1 MCIETNHSCPDTS
14 LEESILSAGYSEA
27 LPFCQTG
34 FSPIGGDMGSER
46 KDFCVTEIPA
56 YMPCG
61 SGEHLYLWI
70 EKEGRSSQDATKA
83 VEKAFGVKEIH
94 VGCAGKKDVHA
105 ITRQWISVQT
115 PDDGQ
120 EAIAALNALGWLRV
134 LDCSRHTNKLR
145 MGHLRGNSFTV
156 NLHGVTADDEAISKA
171 CAAISANGFLN
182 YFGKQRFGFD
192 GANVAQ
198 GVRILS
204 GGRANHQMKKLYVSA
219 VQSAI
224 FNLTI
229 ARRYLE
235 HNTRVFEG
243 DVLQKKNAGCFVC
256 TDPQTDQL
264 RANQDEVV
272 ITHALPGKKVMH
284 GHGIPEAIETS
295 AIDDF
300 VKFWSAKDL
309 QGNFDFTSLSRL
321 ADGTR
326 RPMWI
331 RAENIQFKRNN
342 TQDISI
348 SFVLPA
354 GCYATV
360 FLRHLCGASFTR

>member
-1 MCIETNHSCPDTS
+1 MSDKVRIGIIGVGTIGSVHANNYAKVENAEVVALCDILPDR
-14 LEESILSAGYSEA
+14 LA
-27 LPFCQTG
+27 
-34 FSPIGGDMGSER
+34 
-46 KDFCVTEIPA
+46 
-56 YMPCG
+56 
-61 SGEHLYLWI
+61 
-70 EKEGRSSQDATKA
+70 
-83 VEKAFGVKEIH
+83 EKAKTHEVAKTYADYNDLLADPEIDA
-94 VGCAGKKDVHA
+94 VSVCVPNDMHA
-105 ITRQWISVQT
+105 PI
-115 PDDGQ
+115 
-120 EAIAALNALGWLRV
+120 AIAALNALGWLRV

-272 ITHALPGKKVMH
+272 VTHALPGKKVMH
-284 GHGIPEAIETS
+284 GHGISEAIESS